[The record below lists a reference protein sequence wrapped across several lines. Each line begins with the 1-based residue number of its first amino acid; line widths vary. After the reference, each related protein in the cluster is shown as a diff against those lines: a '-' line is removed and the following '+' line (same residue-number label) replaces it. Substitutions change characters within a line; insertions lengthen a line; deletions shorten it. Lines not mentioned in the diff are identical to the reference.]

1 VCEPSSRGAEKV
13 LHITPCSRSRYP
25 TCFVEEIWA
34 HGPGKFLDSMKAF
47 EQRLPCTRVVPV
59 GFHPGDAQ
67 ESGRAYRRTRLF
79 RLLPRLCQKLV
90 LHGVSLPLCGVLGGF
105 I

>member
-1 VCEPSSRGAEKV
+1 
-13 LHITPCSRSRYP
+13 
-25 TCFVEEIWA
+25 
-34 HGPGKFLDSMKAF
+34 M
-47 EQRLPCTRVVPV
+47 

-67 ESGRAYRRTRLF
+67 ESGRAYRRARLF

-105 I
+105 T